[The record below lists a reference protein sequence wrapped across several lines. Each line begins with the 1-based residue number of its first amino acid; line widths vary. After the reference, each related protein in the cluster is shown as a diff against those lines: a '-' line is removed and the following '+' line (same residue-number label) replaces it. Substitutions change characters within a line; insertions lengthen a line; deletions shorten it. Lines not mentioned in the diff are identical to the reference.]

1 MKKTFLV
8 IAILAAFVTS
18 GYAQYKY
25 KVSVGINAG
34 YSIPVTELANVYK
47 PDFSGELNVGYV
59 LTPEIELLLTTG
71 YSKFTFRNEN
81 LNDDLAQL
89 SPTTTMNDVWT
100 SSIIPITAGIR
111 YKFDKITQT
120 IVPYGTAEL
129 GAYITNFDKRLGG
142 SIIITGSQITT
153 MSASKE
159 SQTGFGLALGVGT
172 FFEVTPRLSVDVV
185 VKYNFIKSD
194 FVKDY
199 TITKDTLAPV
209 NVAGISTGMYLTT
222 RAGIIYKF

>member
-1 MKKTFLV
+1 MKKTILV
-8 IAILAAFVTS
+8 IAILAAFFAS
-18 GYAQYKY
+18 GNAQYKY

-47 PDFSGELNVGYV
+47 PDFSGEFNVGYV
-59 LTPEIELLLTTG
+59 LTPELELLLTTG

-111 YKFDKITQT
+111 YKFDKITPT

-142 SIIITGSQITT
+142 SIVITGSQIT
-153 MSASKE
+153 SNSSSKE
-159 SQTGFGLALGVGT
+159 SQTGFGLSLGVGT

-185 VKYNFIKSD
+185 VKYNFVKSD

>member
-1 MKKTFLV
+1 MKKIFL
-8 IAILAAFVTS
+8 IITILAVFASS
-18 GYAQYKY
+18 GYAQHKY
-25 KVSVGINAG
+25 KVSLGINAG

-47 PDFSGELNVGYV
+47 PDFSGEFNVGYV

-142 SIIITGSQITT
+142 NIIISGSQITSN
-153 MSASKE
+153 SAVKE
-159 SQTGFGLALGVGT
+159 SQTGFGLSLGVGT
-172 FFEVTPRLSVDVV
+172 FFEVSPRLSVDVV
-185 VKYNFIKSD
+185 VKYNFVKSD

-222 RAGIIYKF
+222 RAGITYRF